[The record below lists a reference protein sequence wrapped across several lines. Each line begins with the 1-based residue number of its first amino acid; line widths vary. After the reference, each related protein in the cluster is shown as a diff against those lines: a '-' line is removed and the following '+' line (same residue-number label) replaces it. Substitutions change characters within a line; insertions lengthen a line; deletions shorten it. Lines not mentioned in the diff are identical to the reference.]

1 MMTEGEYIWYK
12 KGDDDNLYSEGYRIN
27 NIFKNADISPLQS
40 SQHPLECDEANLN
53 NLAIPAGLV
62 YIHSIIKGDPDKDP
76 NIEIDMQPAP
86 EALYDTLL
94 KLVQIKDQH
103 KKVKT
108 RKHSKR
114 KHSKRK
120 RKKKSR
126 KNN

>member
-12 KGDDDNLYSEGYRIN
+12 KGDDNLYSEGYRIN

-40 SQHPLECDEANLN
+40 RQHPLECNGANLN

-62 YIHSIIKGDPDKDP
+62 YIHSMIKGGPDKDP
-76 NIEIDMQPAP
+76 NIEIDMQPAS
-86 EALYDTLL
+86 EALYSTLL

-114 KHSKRK
+114 K